1 MRKLQACSPRLLWLC
16 VLVIVATACDNRSNP
31 ASPSAM
37 LEPGGNRVTLCHRT
51 SGGTFMLLEVSAS
64 AYQGHMSHGDGMPNT
79 EGYDGNCVARSSE
92 PPPPPPPPPPP
103 DPLPLTLAC
112 GAPAGATNPGSTV
125 FPGPTVNAT
134 NGATL
139 DFVVTA
145 SPAPAANTWM
155 VRETRD
161 TRPSGLTVVQSNVL
175 LSNGRY
181 QGSIFTSGLGSFLR
195 EIRFTLDGASCSL
208 FWSINQ

>member
-1 MRKLQACSPRLLWLC
+1 MKQRQICSPRLLWLC
-16 VLVIVATACDNRSNP
+16 GLAIVVTACDNNSNP
-31 ASPSAM
+31 VSPSAM
-37 LEPGGNRVTLCHRT
+37 LEPLGARVTVCHRT
-51 SGGTFMLLEVSAS
+51 GGGTFMLLEVSAS
-64 AYQGHMSHGDGMPNT
+64 AYAGHMSHGDGMPNT
-79 EGYDGNCVARSSE
+79 EGYDGNCAARSSA
-92 PPPPPPPPPPP
+92 PPPPPPPP

-134 NGATL
+134 QGATL
-139 DFVVTA
+139 QFLVTA
-145 SPAPAANTWM
+145 SPAPASDTWM
-155 VRETRD
+155 VREIRD

-175 LSNGRY
+175 LSNGSY
-181 QGSIFTSGLGSFLR
+181 QGSIFTSTLGSFLR